1 MTHPSAPPP
10 PSGPSGPAWSI
21 GLSVVWALMIL
32 PSLFLAFLTIFMFDA
47 PGAEK
52 NPITIVL
59 ALSLATLPMTLVVG
73 FVASLI
79 LRNRPPGAQRTTAA
93 LALLPLA
100 NGAAFGFAWLLLGAV
115 CGGRFAC

>member
-1 MTHPSAPPP
+1 MTDPRAPPP
-10 PSGPSGPAWSI
+10 PSAPWGPAWSI
-21 GLSVVWALMIL
+21 GLSVIWALMIL
-32 PSLFLAFLTIFMFDA
+32 PSLFLAFMTIFMFDA
-47 PGAEK
+47 PGSEK

-59 ALSLATLPMTLVVG
+59 ALSLATLPLTLVVG

-100 NGAAFGFAWLLLGAV
+100 NGAAFGFAWLLLGAI